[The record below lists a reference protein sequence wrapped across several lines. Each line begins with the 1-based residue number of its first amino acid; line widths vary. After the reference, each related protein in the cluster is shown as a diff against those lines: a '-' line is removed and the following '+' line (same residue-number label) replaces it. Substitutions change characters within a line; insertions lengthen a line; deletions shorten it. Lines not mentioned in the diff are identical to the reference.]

1 MSIAPLRKVTLIGPA
16 VEKDELVAG
25 MQRLACMHVIDL
37 AGDEG
42 ARPWEHPA
50 HSDLFVALQY
60 LRRCRTK
67 RPAAETPSQEEVYQ
81 AAKDVLGNRQRRL
94 ELQEERDSLT
104 DAIAQ
109 TEPWGEFEAPTAEVL
124 GGQNLWFYRF
134 RHSDLAELRPGVV
147 RQVISRDRGFSYV
160 AVVSPQPLEGLA
172 PPLKLDPRPLSELR
186 RQLSRAEKELEET
199 EVERIALTRWIAPLE
214 QCLFEAECQIERV
227 NTAEHLF
234 DDEPLVAMQGWVPV
248 ASLAELKAF
257 AKDRSLVVL
266 ESEPD
271 PGETPPTLL
280 KNPAPINGAEDT
292 VTFFMTPRYGTWD
305 PTLVM
310 YFSFSIFFAM
320 IMADAGY
327 GILLGIGLIGLWSRL
342 NKSDSGRRF
351 RNLAA
356 FMVAV
361 TVIYGVMIGSYFGFA
376 PPVGSFLDRFVI
388 KAKGAAI
395 VNNREAMMLISASIG
410 VFHLAL
416 ANAIV
421 AVQKI
426 RSTQALSNF
435 GWVLFLLG
443 GWLMVLSKIPTPPV
457 AEWLAG
463 WYGGDSSSWTDR
475 LWSGGYGFVLTGLA
489 LVLIF
494 SSARP
499 LFSRRPIDWLMRPV
513 DGVLA
518 LTGVT
523 KAFGDALSYL
533 RLFALGLASGQLAM
547 VFNELASDAMEIPG
561 VGLFFGILIFV
572 AGHALNLLL
581 AIVGGV
587 VHGLRLNCIEFF
599 SWSFNEEGRPFQAF
613 GERARN

>member
-435 GWVLFLLG
+435 GWVLFFDRRMVDGTVQNTDTAGSRMAGGMVRWRLVVVDRPAVV
-443 GWLMVLSKIPTPPV
+443 GWL
-457 AEWLAG
+457 WLRPHRVG
-463 WYGGDSSSWTDR
+463 V
-475 LWSGGYGFVLTGLA
+475 GFD
-489 LVLIF
+489 IF
-494 SSARP
+494 QRSAVV
-499 LFSRRPIDWLMRPV
+499 SRRPIDWLMRPV

-523 KAFGDALSYL
+523 KAFRRCA
-533 RLFALGLASGQLAM
+533 QLPPF
-547 VFNELASDAMEIPG
+547 VRPG
-561 VGLFFGILIFV
+561 VGEWST
-572 AGHALNLLL
+572 GH
-581 AIVGGV
+581 G
-587 VHGLRLNCIEFF
+587 
-599 SWSFNEEGRPFQAF
+599 FQ
-613 GERARN
+613 